1 MPNCRVAFGRNP
13 DGGCARLSG
22 VTISLRKLDQ
32 LGLSRYPKRGS
43 DTQCR
48 LLVSSRLQP
57 WRGYEGFVAP
67 AARCGNPG
75 NSGWHHRT
83 HHVSLII
90 VDSGMRTHSI
100 AFGTQLD
107 RLPEFETGAKED
119 RLMAKETAA
128 SGLGKAND
136 PGHVPTQDIM
146 TTSDASDVIAEHRD
160 EMASKMVNRFAI
172 WSGAAGLVPLPL
184 LDVAAVGGIQLQMLR
199 RLSQV
204 YDVPFSQN
212 KGKSI
217 IASLAGS
224 AIPASSGMGVASA
237 LKMWPGIGT
246 AVSALTMP
254 ALSAAAT
261 YAIGKAFIE
270 HFKSGGTF
278 LDFNPPDYHEFIKS
292 QRELFRWKPAAEPAG
307 NKPGSSPAAARAT
320 TET

>member
-1 MPNCRVAFGRNP
+1 
-13 DGGCARLSG
+13 
-22 VTISLRKLDQ
+22 
-32 LGLSRYPKRGS
+32 
-43 DTQCR
+43 
-48 LLVSSRLQP
+48 
-57 WRGYEGFVAP
+57 
-67 AARCGNPG
+67 
-75 NSGWHHRT
+75 
-83 HHVSLII
+83 
-90 VDSGMRTHSI
+90 
-100 AFGTQLD
+100 
-107 RLPEFETGAKED
+107 LPEFETGAKED
-119 RLMAKETAA
+119 RLMAKETAG
-128 SGLGKAND
+128 SGSGKAND
-136 PGHVPTQDIM
+136 PGHVPTQDM
-146 TTSDASDVIAEHRD
+146 TTSDASDVTAEHRD

-184 LDVAAVGGIQLQMLR
+184 VDVAAVGGIQLQMLR
-199 RLSQV
+199 RLSHV

-307 NKPGSSPAAARAT
+307 NKPGSSPAAAGAT